1 MYPSKWWI
9 LIKIARYITNAR
21 KSVTKLILYMYKM
34 IMYDIDDKNPLR
46 KSLIF
51 NSNARINIKKK

>member
-1 MYPSKWWI
+1 
-9 LIKIARYITNAR
+9 
-21 KSVTKLILYMYKM
+21 MYKM

-46 KSLIF
+46 KNLIF

>member
-1 MYPSKWWI
+1 
-9 LIKIARYITNAR
+9 
-21 KSVTKLILYMYKM
+21 MYKM
-34 IMYDIDDKNPLR
+34 IMYDIDHKNPLR